1 MTLEDTL
8 RKNNLKLTTYF
19 NFMKEWVYKSLE
31 NQRVNFKYSR
41 LNSKEIEDDPEINYL
56 IRLSISKDNEPDDLF
71 LKKYYDICEF
81 SRNTN
86 PSENK
91 DTSQQQ
97 FMIEFV
103 NATCQLF
110 KNQEERIQQL
120 EATAKKLKI
129 V

>member
-1 MTLEDTL
+1 MTIEDTL
-8 RKNNLKLTTYF
+8 RRNNLKLTTYF

-31 NQRVNFKYSR
+31 NQRVNLKYSR

-56 IRLSISKDNEPDDLF
+56 IRLSISKDNEPDELF